1 MDTSQLF
8 SDLVACR
15 RYPTFD
21 AFQQS
26 LRAFQGESGYVFIKG
41 NSNRFKEG
49 HPLRSTL
56 VYRSVVYFCSSYS
69 GRGNRK
75 KHGTDCNAHI
85 KVSGAGGVLTVVDW
99 NMVHNHLIQ
108 GVNLNPKVADGE
120 LVDKSFPAP
129 LFTSCNNQNDQTEL
143 FMEVFP
149 QMWFP
154 IFAEFEEKLK
164 EFERISGT
172 HYNKWKGDKFRA
184 NRKERDTLVYRRLTY
199 ACYHYGESRQQENSR
214 NRTPK
219 IGCNSTIVLRAENN
233 ILRIVRFDMQH
244 CHAVGLEYVE
254 TSPKS
259 SRKRLRI
266 LDIKELPSLP
276 SVPPLEEPY
285 FSRTT
290 STLTR
295 GEKLEIISQHLNSL
309 ADFACSHDD
318 AHFYRVLE
326 AVQSIYESWNEQSS
340 PYHFTSNSHLR
351 TRNCVG
357 TMGSHE
363 DEASS

>member
-1 MDTSQLF
+1 MDASQLF

-26 LRAFQGESGYVFIKG
+26 LRGFQGKSGYVFIKG

-75 KHGTDCNAHI
+75 RHGTDCNAHI
-85 KVSGAGGVLTVVDW
+85 KVSGAGGILTVVDW
-99 NMVHNHLIQ
+99 NMVHNHSIQ
-108 GVNLNPKVADGE
+108 GVNLNSKAVDGE
-120 LVDKSFPAP
+120 TVDRN
-129 LFTSCNNQNDQTEL
+129 LTTTLLTNCDGQNDQTEL
-143 FMEVFP
+143 FMTVFP
-149 QMWFP
+149 QMWFSV
-154 IFAEFEEKLK
+154 FTEFEEKLR
-164 EFERISGT
+164 EFEHISGT
-172 HYNKWKGDKFRA
+172 HYNKWKGDKFRT

-244 CHAVGLEYVE
+244 CHAVGPEYVE
-254 TSPKS
+254 TSPKL
-259 SRKRLRI
+259 SRKRPKNPNI
-266 LDIKELPSLP
+266 EELPPLP
-276 SVPPLEEPY
+276 LVPPLEEPH
-285 FSRTT
+285 FSRTA
-290 STLTR
+290 STMTR
-295 GEKLEIISQHLNSL
+295 GEKLEIISQHLNRL
-309 ADFACSHDD
+309 ANFACSHDD

-326 AVQSIYESWNEQSS
+326 VVRSIYEGWNEQPFRHRLTSS
-340 PYHFTSNSHLR
+340 SHIRMRDSVDTLGGH
-351 TRNCVG
+351 V
-357 TMGSHE
+357 
-363 DEASS
+363 DVVPP